1 MELKQVI
8 KTIYLVN
15 LVPILIALSESTA
28 TQLGLG
34 GLVQLQQMWPKH
46 FKFFNEDNACKLQSQ
61 SPLKTDHVESGK
73 SCKYMRITI
82 KTFAL

>member
-34 GLVQLQQMWPKH
+34 GLGQLQQMWPKH
-46 FKFFNEDNACKLQSQ
+46 FKF
-61 SPLKTDHVESGK
+61 
-73 SCKYMRITI
+73 R
-82 KTFAL
+82 